1 MSIMREAIR
10 KLIEGDHLD
19 KSEAARTME
28 QIMEGAATPAQIGGL
43 LVALRL
49 RGETADEIT
58 GFAEVMRERA
68 TALPPIQG
76 NLVDTCGT
84 GGDRLNTFNISTA
97 AAFVA
102 AGAGVRIAKH
112 GNRAMSSRCGSADV
126 LYSLGVDIEM
136 EPEAVAE
143 CIETAGIGF
152 LFAQRFHPS
161 MKFAAVPRADLGIR
175 NVFNLL
181 GPLTNP
187 AGARRQVMGVYD
199 EALTEVLAEVLQNL
213 GTVHAFVVHGSSGID
228 EISLIGETRI
238 TELKDGQI
246 NTRNFSSE
254 DFGLEPATV
263 EDIRGGDISLNRD
276 ILLRVL
282 QGEVG
287 HRRNV
292 VVVNAAAAIIAGD
305 RAGAW
310 PEAIHKAEGSI
321 DSGAALR
328 SLQALRDF
336 SAITS

>member
-1 MSIMREAIR
+1 
-10 KLIEGDHLD
+10 
-19 KSEAARTME
+19 ME
-28 QIMEGAATPAQIGGL
+28 QIMEGSATPAQIGGL

-68 TALPPIQG
+68 TALPFIHG

-84 GGDRLNTFNISTA
+84 GGDLLNTFNISTA

-102 AGAGVRIAKH
+102 AGAGIRIAKH

-126 LYSLGVDIEM
+126 LHSLGIDIEM

-143 CIETAGIGF
+143 CIDTAGIGF

-161 MKFAAVPRADLGIR
+161 MKFAAAPRAELGIR

-199 EALTEVLAEVLQNL
+199 GALTEVIAEALRNL
-213 GTVHAFVVHGSSGID
+213 GTIHAFVVHGSSGID
-228 EISLIGETRI
+228 EISLIRETRI

-254 DFGLEPATV
+254 DFGLEPASV
-263 EDIRGGDISLNRD
+263 DDIRGGDISLNRD

-305 RAGAW
+305 RASAW
-310 PEAIHKAEGSI
+310 PEAIHKAEHSI
-321 DSGAALR
+321 DSGAALQ

-336 SAITS
+336 STITS